1 MNKLV
6 IAKMKDEM
14 DGVVPKMHFLL
25 VHYSSEH
32 KKGKIINNYSLATI
46 KHTEYKY
53 ALLNDKCWRHTMKKI
68 RSKNH
73 KIGTFEINKISCHAL
88 MIKYMPHKK
97 CTQWISFWLLELIMR
112 KKQLS

>member
-97 CTQWISFWLLELIMR
+97 CTQWISFWLLELIMG
-112 KKQLS
+112 KKLLS

>member
-1 MNKLV
+1 
-6 IAKMKDEM
+6 MKNET
-14 DGVVPKMHFLL
+14 DGVLPKMHSLL
-25 VHYSSEH
+25 VDDSSEH
-32 KKGKIINNYSLATI
+32 KKGKTVNKNSLVTI
-46 KHTEYKY
+46 KYTEYKY
-53 ALLNDKCWRHTMKKI
+53 ALLNDKCWRHLMKKI

-112 KKQLS
+112 KKQLT

>member
-53 ALLNDKCWRHTMKKI
+53 VLLNDKCWRLSMKKNP
-68 RSKNH
+68 K
-73 KIGTFEINKISCHAL
+73 
-88 MIKYMPHKK
+88 
-97 CTQWISFWLLELIMR
+97 
-112 KKQLS
+112 